1 MATPHASVTS
11 SPTTAYLMCA
21 DIPAR
26 AGALL
31 TIDLGALQANYRRL
45 AQAAAPARCAAVV
58 KADAYGLGLDRV
70 APALAEAGANTFF
83 VALPEEGMRL
93 RSLLPDVTIYVLS
106 GYFEGAEAD
115 YAEYQLRPVLNS
127 LPDLER
133 YRRTTVE
140 TAVPAA
146 LHLDTGMSRLG
157 LSRSEWQRL
166 QENPNLVQGLDLR
179 LFMSHLACAED
190 QENPLNAAQQERFL
204 QARAFLPN
212 IPASLANSSGIFLGP
227 DYGFE
232 LARPGVALYGAN
244 PTPGLASPMR
254 PVVRLSV
261 KILQV
266 REIDSGESVGYG
278 ATYTADAPRRVATIA
293 AGYADGVHRALS
305 NTGRAW
311 IEGYE
316 LPFLGRVS
324 MDLISLDVS
333 SLPEALAQ
341 QGQSVD
347 LLGPDQDIDS
357 LAHQAGTIAYEMLTS
372 LGRRYHRQYLD
383 HTT

>member
-1 MATPHASVTS
+1 M
-11 SPTTAYLMCA
+11 
-21 DIPAR
+21 
-26 AGALL
+26 L
-31 TIDLGALQANYRRL
+31 TIDLEALQANYRRL

-106 GYFEGAEAD
+106 GFFEGAETD

-127 LPDLER
+127 LPDIER
-133 YRRTTVE
+133 YRRLTIE
-140 TAVPAA
+140 TALPAA

-157 LSRSEWQRL
+157 LSRAEWHRL
-166 QENPNLVQGLDLR
+166 QEDPELVQGLDLR

-190 QENPLNAAQQERFL
+190 REAPLNTTQQERFR
-204 QARAFLPN
+204 QARAFLPD

-232 LARPGVALYGAN
+232 LVRPGVALYGAN
-244 PTPGLASPMR
+244 PTPGLESPMR

-261 KILQV
+261 RILQV

-305 NTGRAW
+305 STGRAW
-311 IEGYE
+311 IGGYE

-333 SLPEALAQ
+333 NLPEALAQ

-357 LAHQAGTIAYEMLTS
+357 LAGQAGTIAYEMLTS